1 MAMLN
6 SDEVNF
12 VLDVL
17 SDAAIYEQLAEEC
30 SELAKASLKKAR
42 KLRGENPTPLFNNE
56 IDAAITEEFSDVM
69 LCSKILGLYSDDRT
83 MESKLS
89 RWCNR
94 IKKFRGE
101 NPTRFFN
108 NEIDTAIN
116 DILEEMND

>member
-1 MAMLN
+1 MAMLD
-6 SDEVNF
+6 SCKVNF
-12 VLDVL
+12 VLDTL

-30 SELAKASLKKAR
+30 SELAKAALKKAR

-69 LCSKILGLYSDDRT
+69 LCCEILGLYSDERT

-94 IKKFRGE
+94 IKKHKE
-101 NPTRFFN
+101 
-108 NEIDTAIN
+108 
-116 DILEEMND
+116 